1 MRRSKFVLHK
11 ESSIH
16 TFKKSL
22 QLNKKIVM
30 IEIIKEPWP
39 WYIAGPLVGLTVPIL
54 LILGN
59 KSFGISSS
67 LRHICA
73 ACVPANINF
82 FQYDWKKELWNL
94 FFVFGILLGG
104 LLATQFLMN
113 PGEIIVNPNLKAEL
127 SGYGITDYS
136 NLVPVQLM
144 NFANL
149 LTLKGFI
156 IMMGGGFLVGFGT
169 RYAGGCTSGH
179 AIMGL
184 SNLQWPSLVATICF
198 MAGGFLMANVILPII
213 LSL

>member
-1 MRRSKFVLHK
+1 
-11 ESSIH
+11 
-16 TFKKSL
+16 
-22 QLNKKIVM
+22 M

-73 ACVPANINF
+73 TCVPANINF

-198 MAGGFLMANVILPII
+198 MAGGFLMANVILPLI